1 VFADPVVV
9 LAKQETPLLLFF
21 FNRELIEILRKIEPF
36 AGFVIMAFY
45 ELLTGPVGLLAFD
58 LLSPVQ
64 SGPTLTRIR
73 TLSENHSPKLPRGNQ
88 AYGTAIAKGHQR
100 R

>member
-1 VFADPVVV
+1 MIGYDDVFSEALDVFADPVVV

-45 ELLTGPVGLLAFD
+45 ELLTDPVGLLTF
-58 LLSPVQ
+58 SRR
-64 SGPTLTRIR
+64 SIR
-73 TLSENHSPKLPRGNQ
+73 TCCRLSSFLSNEYLCLAAVLGL
-88 AYGTAIAKGHQR
+88 
-100 R
+100 